1 MTGPIRAMDPPD
13 ELPGP
18 IQGGAAPTAAAGTTE
33 LTRLFQ
39 QHNASLVQLLRAR
52 LRSDEEAW
60 DVAQEAYVRMLQLDR
75 IGTISYLRTYLFR
88 TAFNIATD
96 RLRSGQVRRES
107 HRDPMFDP
115 GVEERSPDR
124 FAVASEAL
132 HAVEAALAGLPA
144 NVRETF
150 LLYRFG
156 ELEVVEIARR
166 LGVSDRMVRYYVQQA
181 MSACRAAMEGEG
193 Q

>member
-1 MTGPIRAMDPPD
+1 MTGPIHAMDPPD
-13 ELPGP
+13 DPP
-18 IQGGAAPTAAAGTTE
+18 SHVQPPAVAGGASE
-33 LTRLFQ
+33 LARLFR

-75 IGTISYLRTYLFR
+75 IGTVSYLRTYLFR

-96 RLRSGQVRRES
+96 RLRSHIVRRES

-124 FAVASEAL
+124 FAAASEAL
-132 HAVEAALAGLPA
+132 HAVEAALAALPPK
-144 NVRETF
+144 VRETF

-156 ELEVVEIARR
+156 ELEAGEVARR
-166 LGVSDRMVRYYVQQA
+166 MGVTDRMVRYYVRQA
-181 MSACRAAMEGEG
+181 LGACRAAMDEGSAR
-193 Q
+193 